1 MYVIFP
7 ALSAHRSQTEYFLRI
22 IAALFS
28 AAQPRTTTTLH
39 WQLLPYNCQ
48 MSRKFLRFDISHPP
62 KNTIRDLLTGR
73 SWSESDYLKLASQ
86 PALDEMLIRCE
97 NGPRMEPWNIYVH
110 RRGGIRCIDVFQAIH
125 SSFSTPLEDDEKRK
139 MSRTRL
145 SGCDKAFRRRC
156 DSAAGLALFEERQG
170 MKRVDL
176 LEGRTIFL
184 GLALSPARDC
194 WLLQLGYP
202 SS

>member
-1 MYVIFP
+1 MKPKKPKSI
-7 ALSAHRSQTEYFLRI
+7 LKKTS
-22 IAALFS
+22 ALFS
-28 AAQPRTTTTLH
+28 HSARQPEKITLH
-39 WQLLPYNCQ
+39 WQMLPYDSR

-62 KNTIRDLLTGR
+62 KDTVRDLLTGR
-73 SWSESDYLKLASQ
+73 CWSESDYLKLASQ

-110 RRGGIRCIDVFQAIH
+110 RKGGIRCLDVFQAIQ
-125 SSFSTPLEDDEKRK
+125 SSFSTPVEDDEKRRL
-139 MSRTRL
+139 SRTKSL
-145 SGCDKAFRRRC
+145 ACEKAFRRRC
-156 DSAAGLALFEERQG
+156 ESSAGLALWEERQG

-184 GLALSPARDC
+184 GLAMSPARDC

-202 SS
+202 SA